1 MRSAIEDGSLRWLSG
16 HVSNQ
21 VESMSM
27 GVVRVGIHVD
37 RSQDGNSTDLFDTQQ
52 ISLNRR

>member
-1 MRSAIEDGSLRWLSG
+1 
-16 HVSNQ
+16 
-21 VESMSM
+21 M